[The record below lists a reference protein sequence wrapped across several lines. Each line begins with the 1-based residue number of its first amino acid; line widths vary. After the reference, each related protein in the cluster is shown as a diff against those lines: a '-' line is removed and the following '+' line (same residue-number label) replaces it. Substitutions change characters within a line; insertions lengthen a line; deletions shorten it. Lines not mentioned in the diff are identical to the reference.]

1 MHQHKIQKYYLKVE
15 KTSFK
20 LWSKLKWKIEES
32 RTSLVEKPFAK
43 ISKRYTLVWLCM
55 FTHHHQFPP
64 LPKCSTHG
72 KEPSSISS
80 FLRQERLHSVLFIS
94 SSRSYVR
101 LRKTRSKRGKE
112 QIPVL
117 DHLLSIIQLPPNNDT
132 TFLSCSWAALVVLPH
147 IRWENTPCFILK
159 EILSVLS
166 KTFISHSLLFHEKVT
181 VNFSPFLP
189 ISWIDPLR
197 KRRWYR

>member
-1 MHQHKIQKYYLKVE
+1 MEKIGE
-15 KTSFK
+15 N
-20 LWSKLKWKIEES
+20 

-43 ISKRYTLVWLCM
+43 ISKRYTFVWLCI

-72 KEPSSISS
+72 KEPNSISS

-94 SSRSYVR
+94 SSSFRSYVR
-101 LRKTRSKRGKE
+101 LRKTRSKGGKE

-117 DHLLSIIQLPPNNDT
+117 DHLLSVIQLPPNNDT

-147 IRWENTPCFILK
+147 IRWEHTSCFILK
-159 EILSVLS
+159 EILSMLM
-166 KTFISHSLLFHEKVT
+166 KTFISHSLLFHEKAS
-181 VNFSPFLP
+181 VNFSLFLP
-189 ISWIDPLR
+189 ISWIGPLR
-197 KRRWYR
+197 KKRWYP